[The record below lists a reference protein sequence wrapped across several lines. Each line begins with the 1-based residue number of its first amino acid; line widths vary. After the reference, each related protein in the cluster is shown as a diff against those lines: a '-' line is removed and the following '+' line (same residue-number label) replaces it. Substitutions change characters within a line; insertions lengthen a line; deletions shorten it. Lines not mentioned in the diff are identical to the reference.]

1 MSNGILQ
8 TASDGTHSSELE
20 PVAQTSL
27 CRRGLSCDDR
37 FGFLFH
43 ALDAVGER
51 CGDGVAFVE
60 ALDFGSV
67 WGEEGFGGEGAVD

>member
-1 MSNGILQ
+1 MLLHVFFLQ
-8 TASDGTHSSELE
+8 QLELHLQE
-20 PVAQTSL
+20 LDLVLETLDVLVLKSL
-27 CRRGLSCDDR
+27 G